1 MKLKMNKEMK
11 VSSDYEQRKAV
22 ILLVCTAVLWS
33 TSGILIKLVDWNPVA
48 IAGIRSAVAALL
60 MWAYVKRPHF
70 TWSAAQIGGAVAYA
84 ATVILFV
91 VANKMT
97 TSANVILLQY
107 TAPIYVAIFG
117 HLLLGEKTTRMDL
130 VAIIMV
136 FLGMGLFFKDEL
148 SPGAFWGNI
157 LAVLSGVTF
166 ALVAVLLRMQKQGSP
181 IESVI
186 LGNILAAIIAIPF
199 MTGPYP
205 DIKGWVVLVFMGLFQ
220 LGLSY
225 ILYSNALIHVTAMEG
240 ILIPL
245 IEPVLNPIWVLIFT
259 GEKPGI
265 WALVGGVLVLIAVTT
280 RSIIMVY
287 KKS

>member
-1 MKLKMNKEMK
+1 MNKEMK

-70 TWSAAQIGGAVAYA
+70 TWSAAQLGGAVAYA

-148 SPGAFWGNI
+148 SPGAFWGNV

-166 ALVAVLLRMQKQGSP
+166 ALVAVLLRKQKEGYP
-181 IESVI
+181 LESVL
-186 LGNILAAIIAIPF
+186 LGNLLAAIVAIPF

-205 DIKGWVVLVFMGLFQ
+205 DAKGWLVLIFMGLVQ
-220 LGLSY
+220 LGLPY
-225 ILYSNALIHVTAMEG
+225 ILYSIALKHVTAVQVS
-240 ILIPL
+240 ILSYINT
-245 IEPVLNPIWVLIFT
+245 I
-259 GEKPGI
+259 
-265 WALVGGVLVLIAVTT
+265 IAVFLGWLLLDE
-280 RSIIMVY
+280 IITIDFIIATALIILGVFIVNY
-287 KKS
+287 KKKEKKAV

>member
-1 MKLKMNKEMK
+1 MNKEMK
-11 VSSDYEQRKAV
+11 LNSDFERRKAV

-70 TWSAAQIGGAVAYA
+70 TWSAAQLGGAVAYA

-136 FLGMGLFFKDEL
+136 FLGMGLFFRDEL

-205 DIKGWVVLVFMGLFQ
+205 DVKGWVVLVFMGLFQ

-225 ILYSNALIHVTAMEG
+225 ILYSYALIHVTAMEG

-265 WALVGGVLVLIAVTT
+265 WALVGGVLVLIAVTI

>member
-1 MKLKMNKEMK
+1 MNKEMK

>member
-1 MKLKMNKEMK
+1 MNKEMK
-11 VSSDYEQRKAV
+11 LNSDFERRKAV

-70 TWSAAQIGGAVAYA
+70 TWSAAQLGGAVAYA

-136 FLGMGLFFKDEL
+136 FLGMGLFFRDEL

-205 DIKGWVVLVFMGLFQ
+205 DVKGWVVLVFMGLFQ

-225 ILYSNALIHVTAMEG
+225 ILYSYALIHVTAMEG

>member
-1 MKLKMNKEMK
+1 MEKGLKA
-11 VSSDYEQRKAV
+11 SSNFERRKAV
-22 ILLVCTAVLWS
+22 IFLVCTAVLWS
-33 TSGILIKLVDWNPVA
+33 TSGLLIKLVDWNPVA

-60 MWAYVKRPHF
+60 MLVYVKRPHF
-70 TWSAAQIGGAVAYA
+70 TWSASQLGGAVAYA

-91 VANKMT
+91 IANKMT

-117 HLLLGEKTTRMDL
+117 RLLLGEKTTRIDL
-130 VAIIMV
+130 IAIILV

-148 SPGAFWGNI
+148 SPGAFWGNV

-166 ALVAVLLRMQKQGSP
+166 ALVAVLLRKQKEGYP
-181 IESVI
+181 LESVL
-186 LGNILAAIIAIPF
+186 LGNLLAAIVAIPF

-205 DIKGWVVLVFMGLFQ
+205 DAKGWLVLIFMGLVQ
-220 LGLSY
+220 LGLPY
-225 ILYSNALIHVTAMEG
+225 ILYSIALKHVTAMEG

-259 GEKPGI
+259 GEKPGL
-265 WALVGGVLVLIAVTT
+265 WALLGGAVVLIAVTT
-280 RSIIMVY
+280 RSILMVR
-287 KKS
+287 KKA

>member
-1 MKLKMNKEMK
+1 MNKEMK
-11 VSSDYEQRKAV
+11 LNSDFERRKAV

-70 TWSAAQIGGAVAYA
+70 TWSAAQLGGAVAYA

-136 FLGMGLFFKDEL
+136 FLGMGLFFRDEL

-205 DIKGWVVLVFMGLFQ
+205 DVKGWVVLVFMGLFQ

-225 ILYSNALIHVTAMEG
+225 ILYSYALIHVTAMEG

-265 WALVGGVLVLIAVTT
+265 WALVGGILVLIAVTT